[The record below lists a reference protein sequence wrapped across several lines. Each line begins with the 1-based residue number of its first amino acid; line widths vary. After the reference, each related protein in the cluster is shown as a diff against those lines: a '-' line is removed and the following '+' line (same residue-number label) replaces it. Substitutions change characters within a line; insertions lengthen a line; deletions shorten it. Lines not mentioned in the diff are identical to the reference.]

1 MHKNFAF
8 LSGRFSFL
16 RFNVYKNLEQTKIHT
31 SNFKNSKL
39 SVRYSSKFQQNV
51 CICKISLTSSEW
63 CTHYLAFLFRD
74 LLLNLSY
81 KNENINFCSMKSI
94 CFQTNGFRVV
104 ETFQLPSSRK
114 TLTLCNL
121 LETFSG
127 FQQVIFP

>member
-1 MHKNFAF
+1 M
-8 LSGRFSFL
+8 
-16 RFNVYKNLEQTKIHT
+16 
-31 SNFKNSKL
+31 
-39 SVRYSSKFQQNV
+39 SVRYSSQFQQNV
-51 CICKISLTSSEW
+51 CICKITSSEW

-81 KNENINFCSMKSI
+81 KNEYINFCSMKSI

-127 FQQVIFP
+127 FQQVIFPNQYIYMNIETLNLVHFPPTLLSNTVLHKGQMSLP